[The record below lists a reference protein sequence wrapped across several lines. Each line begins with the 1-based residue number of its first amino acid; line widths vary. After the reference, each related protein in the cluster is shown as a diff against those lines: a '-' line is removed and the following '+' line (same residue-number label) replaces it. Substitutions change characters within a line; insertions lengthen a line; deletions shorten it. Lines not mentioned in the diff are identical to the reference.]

1 MRRVGHGANIR
12 AMVPKSLQTTH
23 RSALL
28 FCGLL
33 ALPSAAA
40 AQSAEPRDALYIS
53 APFVGLADGVFDGEV
68 TFAEL
73 KRHGDLGLG
82 AITGSDGELV
92 LLDGRCHQVK
102 GDGSVVALP
111 DSQTTPYAIAAFFGL
126 EWELELTEA
135 VDLPA
140 LLLLLDSKLGAPG
153 LPYAFRIEG
162 TFPQV
167 RTRSVAGQKP
177 PYRRLIEVIK
187 DQVTFDLENVSGTI
201 VGFRVPGYLE
211 GVNVPGYHM
220 HFLTADRKAG
230 GHLLAFRASRLRVA
244 ADSLTSVHV
253 QLPRSPRFSTKDFP
267 RLDRTEMDQIL
278 GRVPLSPQPRSQR

>member
-1 MRRVGHGANIR
+1 MAKQAPRARHGSTL
-12 AMVPKSLQTTH
+12 VLCV
-23 RSALL
+23 
-28 FCGLL
+28 FL
-33 ALPSAAA
+33 AFPSASA
-40 AQSAEPRDALYIS
+40 AQTAGTRDTLYVS
-53 APFVGLADGVFDGEV
+53 APFVGLADGVYDGEV

-82 AITGSDGELV
+82 AVSASDGELV

-111 DSQTTPYAIAAFFGL
+111 DSQTTPFAIAAFFEP
-126 EWELELTEA
+126 EWELELTEV
-135 VDLPA
+135 VDFPA
-140 LLLLLDSKLGAPG
+140 LQLLLDSRLGNPG
-153 LPYAFRIEG
+153 LPHALRIDG
-162 TFPQV
+162 TFARI

-177 PYRRLIEVIK
+177 PYRRLIEVVK

-253 QLPRSPRFSTKDFP
+253 QIPRSPRFSTKDFP

>member
-1 MRRVGHGANIR
+1 V
-12 AMVPKSLQTTH
+12 Q
-23 RSALL
+23 
-28 FCGLL
+28 
-33 ALPSAAA
+33 AA
-40 AQSAEPRDALYIS
+40 ETRGALYLS
-53 APFVGLADGVFDGEV
+53 APFVGLAEGLFDGEV

-73 KRHGDLGLG
+73 KGHGDLGLG
-82 AITGSDGELV
+82 AIAGSDGELV

-111 DSQTTPYAIAAFFGL
+111 DSQTTPFAMAAFFEP
-126 EWELELTEA
+126 EWNLELTEV
-135 VDLPA
+135 VDFPA
-140 LLLLLDSKLGAPG
+140 LQLLLDSRLGNPG
-153 LPYAFRIEG
+153 LPYAFRIDG
-162 TFPQV
+162 TFPQI

-230 GHLLAFRASRLRVA
+230 GHVLAFRASRLRVA
-244 ADSLTSVHV
+244 ADALTTVHV
-253 QLPRSPRFSTKDFP
+253 ELPQDPRFSTKDFP
-267 RLDRTEMDQIL
+267 RVDRTEMDQIL
-278 GRVPLSPQPRSQR
+278 GRVPLGEAPRQK